1 MIGAQRVE
9 EDDIQV
15 TIDVGLMS
23 AQRRRRWTNLQP
35 AAGPTSRVSWDGFNT
50 APKISQ
56 HWASNFKAL
65 RSRFDLL
72 TVIMVRQRVYSQ

>member
-23 AQRRRRWTNLQP
+23 AQRRRRWTNLRP
-35 AAGPTSRVSWDGFNT
+35 IAGSTSHVSC
-50 APKISQ
+50 
-56 HWASNFKAL
+56 
-65 RSRFDLL
+65 
-72 TVIMVRQRVYSQ
+72 